1 MPEFFDIRT
10 LFLAGSLTSFL
21 SAAMLFVMR
30 PLHRRSEP
38 AVRWGGFGLLLSSLA
53 MMCVALRGLLPEFV
67 SWVGPNTLGPAGM
80 FVLYEAVRRLCHAR
94 PRPLLVAGATAAMF
108 AFQAWLG
115 DDPAQQA
122 PRLLATASAQALTAA
137 LMVPLLLRRVGRDPA
152 GPVTAAIALALA
164 FVVANGARALW
175 ILVNGVSMSADGRY
189 ATGALQAGI
198 AGLFVLG
205 PMVQAMVVMSWVNGR
220 VAAELR
226 SLVSTDP
233 LTGLGTRR
241 NFFSTAREALA
252 RGLPDG
258 RVGGLLM
265 IDLDD
270 FKRIND
276 RHGHRV
282 GDRALA
288 HFAATLRHSL
298 QPGDLTGRYGGE
310 EFCALLTR
318 SRAEDVARA
327 AEAIRA
333 AVAGAQFEHEGEDI
347 ALTVSIGVATTADA
361 QEFEPLLAIADRR
374 VYVAKS
380 MGRDRVVASEPEQA
394 PERRRGMDRRQ
405 GGTDEAADEA
415 ADALH
420 GGDPPTSAALPAD
433 APRSARAESEPA
445 AAD

>member
-1 MPEFFDIRT
+1 MPELFDIRT

-21 SAAMLFVMR
+21 SATMLFVMR
-30 PLHRRSEP
+30 RLHRRSEP
-38 AVRWGGFGLLLSSLA
+38 AVRWGAFGLVLSALA
-53 MMCVALRGLLPEFV
+53 MLCVALRGLLPEFV
-67 SWVGPNTLGPAGM
+67 SWVGANTLGPAGM

-94 PRPLLVAGATAAMF
+94 PRPLLAAGATAAMF

-152 GPVTAAIALALA
+152 GPVSAAIALALA

-175 ILVNGVSMSADGRY
+175 ILLNGVSMTADGRY
-189 ATGALQAGI
+189 AAGALQAGV
-198 AGLFVLG
+198 GTLFVLG

-226 SLVSTDP
+226 SLASTDP

-241 NFFSTAREALA
+241 SFFSAAREALA
-252 RGLPDG
+252 RGLPDD

-288 HFAATLRHSL
+288 HFAATLRRAL
-298 QPGDLTGRYGGE
+298 QPGDLAGRYGGE
-310 EFCALLTR
+310 EFCALLAR
-318 SRAEDVARA
+318 PRAEDVART
-327 AEAIRA
+327 AESIRA
-333 AVAGAQFEHEGEDI
+333 AVAGAQFEHEGEAI
-347 ALTVSIGVATTADA
+347 ALSVSIGVATTADA
-361 QEFEPLLAIADRR
+361 LEFEPLLAIADRR
-374 VYVAKS
+374 VYLAKS
-380 MGRDRVVASEPEQA
+380 MGRDRVVAADPEQA
-394 PERRRGMDRRQ
+394 QERRSGQDRRRWPREGEPAGAAAKAGAEAPPADGPRTSRAAAQ
-405 GGTDEAADEA
+405 SAPTAAD
-415 ADALH
+415 
-420 GGDPPTSAALPAD
+420 
-433 APRSARAESEPA
+433 
-445 AAD
+445 